1 MREKIIK
8 LLDLHFSHET
18 KWNEVYENQD
28 YVLIYNRVTREC
40 KVRYKIKNKTNENEK
55 RKTVQ

>member
-1 MREKIIK
+1 MREKIIR
-8 LLDLHFSHET
+8 LLDLNFSHET

-40 KVRYKIKNKTNENEK
+40 KVRYKFKN
-55 RKTVQ
+55 

>member
-1 MREKIIK
+1 MRDRIIK

>member
-1 MREKIIK
+1 MRDRIIR
-8 LLDLHFSHET
+8 LLDLNFSHET

-40 KVRYKIKNKTNENEK
+40 KVRYKIKN
-55 RKTVQ
+55 